1 MPTVELTKENFEQTI
16 ATLEGEEK
24 TVLID
29 FWASWCGPC
38 KMFGPIFE
46 AAAEKHPDIVFAKCN
61 TEDQQ
66 ELAGMFQIRSIPTLM
81 VFRDGLAIF
90 QQAGALP
97 AEVLEDLITQ
107 VRALDMNE
115 VRAKIAAHLA
125 EQEAEGEGEQ
135 G

>member
-1 MPTVELTKENFEQTI
+1 MSTLELTKDNFEQTI
-16 ATLEGEEK
+16 TPTEGEENI
-24 TVLID
+24 VLID

-46 AAAEKHPDIVFAKCN
+46 AAAEKYPGIVFAKCN
-61 TEDQQ
+61 TEEQQ

-81 VFRDGLAIF
+81 VFREGLAIF

-97 AEVLEDLITQ
+97 AEVLDDLVTQ
-107 VRALDMNE
+107 VKALDMEE
-115 VRAKIAAHLA
+115 VRAKIAAHL
-125 EQEAEGEGEQ
+125 QQQQGEGEAEQ

>member
-1 MPTVELTKENFEQTI
+1 MPLIDLTKDSFEQTI
-16 ATLEGEEK
+16 VAKEGEERI
-24 TVLID
+24 VLID
-29 FWASWCGPC
+29 FWAAWCGPC

-46 AAAEKHPDIVFAKCN
+46 AAAEKHPDITFAKCN
-61 TEDQQ
+61 TEEQE

-97 AEVLEDLITQ
+97 AEVLEDLIGQ
-107 VRALDMNE
+107 VKALDMEE

-125 EQEAEGEGEQ
+125 EQQTEGEGEQ

>member
-1 MPTVELTKENFEQTI
+1 MATIDLTKENFESN
-16 ATLEGEEK
+16 
-24 TVLID
+24 VLQQGKIVLLD

-46 AAAEKHPDIVFAKCN
+46 AASDKHPDIVFGKVN
-61 TEDQQ
+61 TEEQR

-97 AEVLEDLITQ
+97 AEVLDDLVGQ
-107 VRALDMNE
+107 VRALDMDE
-115 VRAKIAAHLA
+115 VKAKIAEHL
-125 EQEAEGEGEQ
+125 EQQEEEQ

>member
-1 MPTVELTKENFEQTI
+1 MAAIDLTKENFES
-16 ATLEGEEK
+16 
-24 TVLID
+24 TVLQEGKIVLLD

-46 AAAEKHPDIVFAKCN
+46 AASDKHPDIVFGKIN
-61 TEDQQ
+61 TEEQG

-97 AEVLEDLITQ
+97 AEVLEDLVGQ
-107 VRALDMNE
+107 VRALDMAE
-115 VRAKIAAHLA
+115 VKAKIAEHLKQQE
-125 EQEAEGEGEQ
+125 EQA
-135 G
+135 